1 MGWNSALCKRL
12 QSVWFYGNSSGNIWS
27 ARLWLPKIIM
37 YYSILSVRATKWKP
51 AFVVWGM
58 AICMDVVSLYVL
70 YSCFTPCDATLGNC
84 FFQMLFYAHAHARI
98 MKTQKDT
105 VIPMRT
111 SPGLKW
117 ENKTYNLK
125 RSIALNNMHVRVR
138 MSCLNFS
145 ISSAL
150 TKGRTLCSSFVFS

>member
-1 MGWNSALCKRL
+1 
-12 QSVWFYGNSSGNIWS
+12 
-27 ARLWLPKIIM
+27 
-37 YYSILSVRATKWKP
+37 
-51 AFVVWGM
+51 
-58 AICMDVVSLYVL
+58 
-70 YSCFTPCDATLGNC
+70 
-84 FFQMLFYAHAHARI
+84 
-98 MKTQKDT
+98 
-105 VIPMRT
+105 MRT

-150 TKGRTLCSSFVFS
+150 TKGRTLQFFGVFLEINETTCTIFNSVVQICCLQWTHRQLHQEQLGII